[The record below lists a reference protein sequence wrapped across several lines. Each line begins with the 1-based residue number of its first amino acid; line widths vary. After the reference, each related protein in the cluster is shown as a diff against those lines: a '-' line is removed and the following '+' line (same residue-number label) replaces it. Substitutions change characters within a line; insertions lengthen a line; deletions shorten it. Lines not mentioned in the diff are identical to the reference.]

1 MKLKEIISVFE
12 KEAPLAWQESYDN
25 SGLQTGDENTE
36 IKSAL
41 LTIDVTEEVVDE
53 AIKKKSNLIICHH
66 PVIFGGI
73 KKLTTKTPVERIL
86 RKAIQ
91 KDIAIYAA
99 HTNLDNIKNGVNSKI
114 CDKLGLTNRKIL
126 SPVKNSL
133 KKIVVFVPETHADK
147 VRKAICD
154 AGAGHIGNYDF
165 CSFNVQ
171 GTGTFRGSE
180 ETNPFVGEKGK
191 IHFEK
196 EIRIETIIP
205 SFLQN
210 SVVNAMKSA
219 HPYEEVAYDI
229 YPIENKNEEIGAGM
243 TGELEKEIETL
254 KFFNFIKKTFGVK
267 SIRHTEITKNK
278 IKKIAVCGG
287 SGSFLIRDAISSGAD
302 IFITGD
308 VKYHQFFDA
317 ENRIIIADIG
327 HFESERFTNEI
338 FYDLLTKKF
347 PKFAVNFSETST
359 NPIYY
364 Y

>member
-114 CDKLGLTNRKIL
+114 CDKLGLKNRKIL